1 MLLCFPSACELR
13 DAIRRELAPAE
24 LRRQAALGGI
34 DARGRVWLRTAAK
47 LHRAVAGRLRRA
59 GVEIDPKLEFEPA
72 EPIGDWA
79 ELLPLI
85 RAGDESPDTVILEFG
100 DAQTMVRA
108 VAEMQRMGH
117 ERHSFRWLPKSDGA
131 LLQVAGPPLFTLLR
145 AGRRDAPA
153 PRAYVE
159 QAPGVWV
166 ELGFRHPLAG
176 GIAPEPG
183 QFLLLNSPRRWRRI
197 AEEPFHPTRSLRP
210 FPVGSPRLPRDRDDL
225 TRIPIRLR
233 LSPANRTEPPELW
246 LLRGDGAAR
255 LADFVREAD
264 ERMLARI
271 DFACAEAEAGRIV
284 LLKSLHGR
292 GGPPVVIADADPFVS
307 AMKFPNFFVPQGYTV
322 YPPLRRDLI
331 RELFATDSR
340 QITWLR
346 PTGDSIR
353 AHSVAVEAFRPLSAA
368 VDYLVEQSSRIAAP
382 ISPALPFDF
391 EPFIE
396 RIESVRPAKSRSPHE
411 GTHVNVASIA
421 SPIKVVK
428 GAAPSATK
436 PATTV
441 KPKEP
446 APELAAMP
454 DAQLRERLA
463 QLQRQFIEAPGSLD
477 ALDRRSLWTPLA
489 ELHGRLALLSDAA
502 ICWLNV
508 IWADEPP
515 PDLIHGWLRVEQQA
529 AGQGLS
535 AGRLDLLLTESAPL
549 PEQVRFVALHLIA
562 SLYLAPSP
570 LLLPRMGALVHFLE
584 QFDSWLPARGAWL
597 AWLGLYRLTGD
608 RLALTRARDR
618 LLNQLLESGLNRDR
632 DLPSFLRGRD
642 AGTGAA
648 LAAEHEQLRSL
659 HRKAHAWPSGDKL
672 IIDLIFAYGF
682 ARLGQAASAQ
692 ELLEVAER
700 KAKRSGHAPYWLMRA
715 YQQRIRV
722 AIHQE
727 TSGGLPAALLAEL
740 LALSSDDARQVN
752 LRRRASRILEPFEK
766 IDPFRDYREFRDDT
780 LGRELAHLARIA
792 DPAEIG
798 RRLAA
803 LRRPG
808 GSARYRLRA
817 LAAALAY
824 APRIGEGF
832 ALDLLA
838 DLEAAFPEMP
848 KDPDQFRVVE
858 LLESGL
864 LLAAHTGHDER
875 IPELV
880 RQLHATL
887 GPVRGERLAWLVA
900 RLTGPLFRTLGK
912 LGLADEVRRLV
923 DDLTEGILERR
934 TLSQLRKTPAVNW
947 GIVLRALTHL
957 AGGWFYL
964 GKDEFALQIL
974 DEARDKLFQRTLRD
988 QEQAELA
995 ESYTSALG
1003 QAPPE
1008 SAWPRIHELFDR
1020 LGQLDVSTQN
1030 AALHQCEMRVLE
1042 SAVLAVAAKDFATGS
1057 RVRRWLDE
1065 DEYLIR
1071 RRIHADMQRVKFA

>member
-1 MLLCFPSACELR
+1 
-13 DAIRRELAPAE
+13 
-24 LRRQAALGGI
+24 
-34 DARGRVWLRTAAK
+34 
-47 LHRAVAGRLRRA
+47 
-59 GVEIDPKLEFEPA
+59 
-72 EPIGDWA
+72 
-79 ELLPLI
+79 
-85 RAGDESPDTVILEFG
+85 
-100 DAQTMVRA
+100 
-108 VAEMQRMGH
+108 
-117 ERHSFRWLPKSDGA
+117 
-131 LLQVAGPPLFTLLR
+131 
-145 AGRRDAPA
+145 
-153 PRAYVE
+153 
-159 QAPGVWV
+159 V

-176 GIAPEPG
+176 SIAPEPG
-183 QFLLLNSPRRWRRI
+183 QIQLLNPPRRWRRI
-197 AEEPFHPTRSLRP
+197 ADEPFRSTRSLRP
-210 FPVGSPRLPRDRDDL
+210 FPIASARLPKDRDDI

-233 LSPANRTEPPELW
+233 LTPANRAEPPELW
-246 LLRGDGAAR
+246 LLRGDCLAR
-255 LADFVREAD
+255 LADFVRETD
-264 ERMLARI
+264 ERVLARI
-271 DFACAEAEAGRIV
+271 DFACAEIDGERIV

-292 GGPPVVIADADPFVS
+292 GGPPVVAADADPFVP

-322 YPPLRRDLI
+322 HPPLRRDLI
-331 RELFATDSR
+331 RELFAGDPR

-346 PTGDSIR
+346 QTGDSVR
-353 AHSVAVEAFRPLSAA
+353 AHSVADEAFRPLSEA
-368 VDYLVEQSSRIAAP
+368 VDYLVELPSRILPEMNRA
-382 ISPALPFDF
+382 SPLDF

-396 RIESVRPAKSRSPHE
+396 RIDVARPPKSRSPHR
-411 GTHVNVASIA
+411 GTHSSSASIA
-421 SPIKVVK
+421 SSIKIVK
-428 GAAPSATK
+428 GTAPAAAKPTATAK
-436 PATTV
+436 AQ
-441 KPKEP
+441 EP

-477 ALDRRSLWTPLA
+477 TFDRRSLWAPLA

-508 IWADEPP
+508 IWADDPP
-515 PDLIHGWLRVEQQA
+515 PDLIHGWLRVEQQT

-535 AGRLDLLLTESAPL
+535 AARLDALLAESAPL

-584 QFDSWLPARGAWL
+584 RFDSWLPARGAWL

-682 ARLGQAASAQ
+682 ARLGQATAAQ
-692 ELLEVAER
+692 ELLEGAER
-700 KAKRSGHAPYWLMRA
+700 KAKRAGHAPYWLMRA
-715 YQQRIRV
+715 YQQRIHV
-722 AIHQE
+722 ALHQE
-727 TSGGLPAALLAEL
+727 SSGGLPAALLAEL
-740 LALSSDDARQVN
+740 LTLSSDDARQVN

-780 LGRELAHLARIA
+780 LGRELAQLARIA

-798 RRLAA
+798 RRISA
-803 LRRPG
+803 LRKPG

-832 ALDLLA
+832 AADVLA
-838 DLEAAFPEMP
+838 DLEAAFPDMP

-864 LLAAHTGHDER
+864 LLAAHAGRDER
-875 IPELV
+875 IPGLV

-887 GPVRGERLAWLVA
+887 EHVRGERLAWLVA
-900 RLTGPLFRTLGK
+900 QLTGPLFRTLGK
-912 LGLADEVRRLV
+912 LGLADEVRHLV

-974 DEARDKLFQRTLRD
+974 DETRDKLFQRTLRD

-1030 AALHQCEMRVLE
+1030 AAFHQCEMRVVE

-1071 RRIHADMQRVKFA
+1071 RRIHADMQHAKAG